1 MSGLFVIFGKRN
13 YIMGGS
19 EILLI
24 MLVALLLF
32 GSDKI
37 PEVARMLGKGLREFH
52 KVTDD
57 IKREINDGTKEI
69 HDGYKDVKKDLKDA
83 SKNRDDN
90 FVI

>member
-1 MSGLFVIFGKRN
+1 
-13 YIMGGS
+13 MGGS

-57 IKREINDGTKEI
+57 LKRELNDGAQDI
-69 HDGYKDVKKDLKDA
+69 HDSYKDIKKDLKDG
-83 SKNRDDN
+83 SKNADDN

>member
-1 MSGLFVIFGKRN
+1 
-13 YIMGGS
+13 MGGS

-57 IKREINDGTKEI
+57 IKREINDGTKDI
-69 HDGYKDVKKDLKDA
+69 HDGYKDVKKDLNDA